1 MTRRTRLR
9 RRLLIASAP
18 VVLVALLAAAKLISV
33 VLAGHSA
40 VAGFAARDSDA
51 LRGAVATMQWLN
63 VVEPAKAPFA
73 AGTLAV
79 LENRLA
85 DADTQFSTALQRTP
99 PAQQCPVLVNL
110 ELVRERQG
118 DIDAWEN
125 RPHAARERYLRA
137 LDLVTSAPPGCFGG
151 NDDPDE
157 QRHAVRADAA
167 ARLMAKL
174 DGLDDPPPPPP
185 AAAPPP
191 PPVAAPPPAG
201 VAPDDPDPVER
212 RLEPGDGDPLDR
224 LRQVLADSA
233 AS

>member
-1 MTRRTRLR
+1 
-9 RRLLIASAP
+9 
-18 VVLVALLAAAKLISV
+18 
-33 VLAGHSA
+33 
-40 VAGFAARDSDA
+40 
-51 LRGAVATMQWLN
+51 MQWLN

-125 RPHAARERYLRA
+125 RPDAARERYLRA

-157 QRHAVRADAA
+157 QRRAVRADAA